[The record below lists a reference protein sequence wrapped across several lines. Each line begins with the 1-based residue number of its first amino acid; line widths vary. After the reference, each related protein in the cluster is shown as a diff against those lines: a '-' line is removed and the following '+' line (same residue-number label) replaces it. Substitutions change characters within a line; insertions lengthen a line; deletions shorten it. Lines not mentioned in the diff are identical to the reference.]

1 MFSRE
6 KQRALELLQHID
18 VIDYGKAPIVTVNG
32 GIARVEPIGSNV
44 LFALWSKQTGIV
56 DGTLVDLRE
65 VVQNVVLPI
74 TAVGP
79 AIELTLQSL
88 GPRAVWLANSPLL
101 QRLLD

>member
-6 KQRALELLQHID
+6 KQSLELQHFDI
-18 VIDYGKAPIVTVNG
+18 IDYGKAPVVIVNG
-32 GIARVEPIGSNV
+32 GISRVEQIGSKV

-56 DGTLVDLRE
+56 DGAVVDLHE
-65 VVQNVVLPI
+65 VVQNLIIPV

-79 AIELTLQSL
+79 AIELTLQTL